1 MKTFPPL
8 IRLPVLLHDSCMV
21 ALAWTLA
28 LILRYDFPLPDETE
42 AVFLQVLPIV
52 VTLQSLT
59 LWYFGVYKGI
69 WQFSSLPDLLTIL
82 RAVTVGTILVILAL
96 VLFNRLEGIPRLAL
110 FFYPIMLIILLG
122 LPRLLT
128 RLWYE
133 HSFLFLFP
141 AKQLNGKPIEP
152 QRLLVLGA
160 GTSGEMLVRDM
171 RRSHTCGYIPVGF
184 LDDRQRLH
192 GGRVQGLPVL
202 GGIEDVCELVKSYS
216 IDIIVIAMPSA
227 TDSQMQRVVEHCER
241 AGVPFRTLPKIQE
254 LNNQSVNLNNL
265 REVSIDDLL
274 GREKV
279 QLDWQL
285 IQSGIADKVVMVSGG
300 GGSIGAELC
309 RQIARLKPQA
319 LVIFEQCEFNLY
331 KIDLQLRHEFPQLTL
346 HICLG
351 DIVDKVAVQDA
362 FQRYQPQVVFHA
374 AAYKHVPM
382 LQCQTRAAIRNNL
395 LGTKQLAEMAVKY
408 HCPIFVLISTDKAVN
423 PTNIM
428 GATKRAAEIFCQGLN
443 ACSNTH
449 FITVRFGNV
458 LGSAGSVVPL
468 FKAQIAKG
476 GPVTVTHP
484 DISRYFMTIPEA
496 CQLILQAG
504 TMGKGGEIFV
514 LDMGKPIKISYLAEQ
529 MIRLSGHRPN
539 HDIPI
544 IYTGLRAGE
553 KLHEELFYAEE
564 KLNPTPHPK
573 ILLAAQRPI
582 EWIQLQDALIELQTA
597 CEQANDTQLQYIL
610 NTIVPELQLHPTHAP

>member
-1 MKTFPPL
+1 MTFPPL
-8 IRLPVLLHDSCMV
+8 LRLPVLLHDFIMV

-28 LILRYDFPLPDETE
+28 LILRYDFPFPEETE
-42 AVFLQVLPIV
+42 AVFLHGLPIV
-52 VTLQSLT
+52 VSLQSLI
-59 LWYFGVYKGI
+59 LWYYDVYKGI
-69 WQFSSLPDLLTIL
+69 WQFSSLTDLLIIL
-82 RAVTVGTILVILAL
+82 RAVVVGTILVILAL

-110 FFYPIMLIILLG
+110 FFYPIVLIILLG
-122 LPRLLT
+122 VPRLLT

-133 HSFLFLFP
+133 HSFHFL
-141 AKQLNGKPIEP
+141 LETSLER

-171 RRSHTCGYIPVGF
+171 RRSHGYSYVPVGF
-184 LDDRQRLH
+184 LDDRHRLH

-202 GGIEDVCELVKSYS
+202 GSIENVVTIVKTHA
-216 IDIIVIAMPSA
+216 IDAIVIAMPSA
-227 TDSQMQRVVEHCER
+227 SDSEMQRVVDYCEQ
-241 AGVPFRTLPKIQE
+241 AGVPFRTLPKLQE
-254 LNNQSVNLNNL
+254 LSSQSVNLNHL
-265 REVSIDDLL
+265 REVEIDDLL

-279 QLDWQL
+279 QLDWML
-285 IQSGIADKVVMVSGG
+285 IQAGIANKVVMVSGG

-309 RQIARLKPQA
+309 RQIARLNPQA
-319 LVIFEQCEFNLY
+319 IVILEQCEFNLY
-331 KIDLQLRHEFPQLTL
+331 KIDLQLRAEFPQLSL

-351 DIVDKVAVQDA
+351 DIVDSVLVQQV
-362 FQRYQPQVVFHA
+362 FRRYQPQVVFHA

-382 LQCQTRAAIRNNL
+382 LQEQTRAAIRNNV
-395 LGTKQLAEMAVKY
+395 LGTKTLAEMAVKFN
-408 HCPIFVLISTDKAVN
+408 CPIFVMISTDKAVN

-443 ACSNTH
+443 ARSNTH

-476 GPVTVTHP
+476 GPVTVTDP
-484 DISRYFMTIPEA
+484 EITRYFMTIPEA

-529 MIRLSGHRPN
+529 MIRLSGHVPN
-539 HDIPI
+539 QTIKI
-544 IYTGLRAGE
+544 VYTGLRSGE

-564 KLNPTPHPK
+564 ILNPTTHPK

-582 EWIQLQDALIELQTA
+582 DWTSLQGALTALSLACKNYDDERLQV
-597 CEQANDTQLQYIL
+597 IL
-610 NTIVPELQLHPTHAP
+610 NGIVPELNLTD